1 MTPFEFSAYLSVV
14 DVAEVLGVTARDVHE
29 LIASGELASIRVGDA
44 GPIRVAAGELD
55 AFIAHRYE
63 VEQKLLRVRQAEFSN
78 VTDFTDGR
86 ML

>member
-1 MTPFEFSAYLSVV
+1 MTPFEFSAFLSVV
-14 DVAEVLGVTARDVHE
+14 DVAEVLGVSVVDVHA
-29 LIASGELASIRVGDA
+29 LIASGELGSIRVGDA
-44 GPIRVAAGELD
+44 GPVRVAANELD

-86 ML
+86 LL